1 MKQDAILKVISK
13 DLGTSD
19 VVKLNE
25 IFKAKTF
32 KQIKY
37 KMLGKKLGYLGYT
50 VNIKNITQDGLKVF
64 LANKVKLIRFEDIEQ
79 FEKAKP
85 RVERPVRPKK
95 PVVIAK
101 KKTVVAEK
109 DVKNPNESEKPEEP
123 KEPKEHLSIRRTSPQ
138 GSKYIPAKT
147 R

>member
-1 MKQDAILKVISK
+1 MKQDIILKVISK
-13 DLGTSD
+13 DLGTSN

-32 KQIKY
+32 KHIKY
-37 KMLGKKLGYLGYT
+37 KLLGEKLGYLGYT

-64 LANKVKLIRFEDIEQ
+64 LVNKVKLIRYEDIEQ

-85 RVERPVRPKK
+85 RVERPVRPKRPEIK
-95 PVVIAK
+95 AK
-101 KKTVVAEK
+101 KKTVVVEK
-109 DVKNPNESEKPEEP
+109 DNKSPMDSEVPQVSEEP
-123 KEPKEHLSIRRTSPQ
+123 KERLSVRRTSPQ